1 LGLGLLLP
9 DSVRGRLDGSSDD
22 PNTGPRF
29 MLDCEELDRVGEVDG
44 GGGDGLEHVEE
55 VERRREGMDGAQT
68 MFSPSSTSTSSSSC
82 GAALGCAGGGGARG
96 GGGGGG
102 GGRGGGGSDRGAG
115 DVLRHS
121 WSLSRST
128 MRSPAPLPSK
138 DLLILRSRGVD
149 VSPAESAR
157 GVGRL
162 LVPIRAGTVDLTC
175 DKKKDNTCLVF
186 MRS

>member
-1 LGLGLLLP
+1 MGLGLLLP
-9 DSVRGRLDGSSDD
+9 DSVRDRLDGSSDD
-22 PNTGPRF
+22 PSTGPRF

-55 VERRREGMDGAQT
+55 VERRRDGMDGAQM
-68 MFSPSSTSTSSSSC
+68 MFSPSSTSKSSSSC
-82 GAALGCAGGGGARG
+82 GAALGCAGGGGSG

-128 MRSPAPLPSK
+128 TRSPAPLPSK

-149 VSPAESAR
+149 VSPVESAR
-157 GVGRL
+157 GVERL
-162 LVPIRAGTVDLTC
+162 LVTIRAGNVDLTC
-175 DKKKDNTCLVF
+175 DKKKHNTCLVF
-186 MRS
+186 THS